1 MADFTLSVGLDIGTS
16 LSQMQKDINA
26 LIPQLN
32 GNDYKIKVGLDID
45 KSAISD
51 FQNQISKLS
60 SSVKNMGSVKV
71 GVNNT
76 SGIKTATTDISNI
89 VRRNADAQV
98 AASKR
103 AASAE
108 KEHEV
113 SLRQVLSTYREML
126 TAVRTNQ
133 NAQATSTYSELVEQA
148 NLFGNVLEIAEN
160 KSVSVGAAFKQV
172 GLDGSTAI
180 ENAKTA
186 ISAFRVE
193 LEQTGSSGTVSMN
206 QMYSTL
212 AQMKSLLN
220 SNTNASKLS
229 SYKDLQGQVSSFA
242 EAMRLASSESLS
254 LDAALER
261 VGLSGSTAIKNAK
274 TAISA
279 FKAEVA
285 GATIEEDKLAKGSEQ
300 YNAALKR
307 VNTLLTQVQNNLSKW
322 TAAKYGTS
330 RDSYSELGEYE
341 KRLQKLKGALQGED
355 GLTPTE
361 FNNDFGK
368 ISSDVAGATNQIK
381 AAGEATQSWNDRV
394 GSLSAKFG
402 TWLSI
407 SQIIMSG
414 VNAVKAMTSN
424 VIELDT
430 AMTELKKV
438 TDESDSTYE
447 SFLNRATTRSK
458 ELGASLS
465 DTVTATADFAR
476 LGYSIEEAED
486 LADSAIIY
494 KNVGDGIED
503 ISSASESIISTMQAF
518 GTPAKDAM
526 TIVDKFNE
534 VGNKYAIS
542 SKGVGDALLRSAAAM
557 KSAGNTIDE
566 TIALATAANTVVQ
579 DPDKVGKC
587 NAQQYSN
594 VLKEDSYI
602 G

>member
-285 GATIEEDKLAKGSEQ
+285 GATIEEDKLAKGSEE

-307 VNTLLTQVQNNLSKW
+307 ANTLLTQVQNNLSKW

-341 KRLQKLKGALQGED
+341 NKIQELIGKLQG
-355 GLTPTE
+355 GKLTPTE
-361 FNNDFGK
+361 FDSNFSK